1 MPESQLDTLVP
12 EQDYLGLLGS
22 QARPF
27 FRLAGTLL
35 ANGDEGWTKRHFFQ
49 THTEADELESFLDD
63 YGARYNRT
71 YHLFTELVASV
82 RGFAIAGLHL
92 AHLATRLEGYGAL
105 RDLQPEDRDRALASV
120 AFSRSFIRGTLKTLL
135 QALLNEA
142 AALGLDVP
150 DEALPKDA
158 FAKRTQRFRL
168 PRNLD
173 QEELQDEEQR
183 IAEVSTKYLQACTML
198 EEASVRSIPDPRER
212 ETYLREFC
220 TEEHARVY
228 EATVHN
234 LQSAYDTYIKNT
246 VLEGRDERLPRLRGH
261 VSSCLHLLE
270 VVTQLTHFVERHENG
285 ERTDAAEK
293 SLARL
298 VDPGAVREVTL
309 NHMLVWADTLL
320 QTGREIAND
329 LLPSYTNVQTL
340 QVEVDATLTVH
351 ARPASLIVAIVNHYG
366 TPVELVV
373 AGQSCNAGSI
383 LELMIAIGSHP
394 DERKYTIHGDE
405 RPLRDIK
412 LLFENRLGED
422 GLDSLPAEL
431 AYLKKA

>member
-1 MPESQLDTLVP
+1 MPESQLEKLVP
-12 EQDYLGLLGS
+12 EQDYVELLGT

-27 FRLAGTLL
+27 FRLVGSLQAAGG
-35 ANGDEGWTKRHFFQ
+35 AWTKRHFFQ

-71 YHLFTELVASV
+71 YHLFTELVASI

-92 AHLATRLEGYGAL
+92 THLAKRLEGYGVLEAL
-105 RDLQPEDRDRALASV
+105 GADMRGEAEESLAAARGFVHQTLEVLLGALLDEAKSLGLPLPED
-120 AFSRSFIRGTLKTLL
+120 
-135 QALLNEA
+135 
-142 AALGLDVP
+142 
-150 DEALPKDA
+150 ALPQDT
-158 FAKRTQRFRL
+158 FAKQATRFRL

-198 EEASVRSIPDPRER
+198 EEANVRPIADSAER
-212 ETYLREFC
+212 EAYLREHC
-220 TEEHARVY
+220 SEEHARVY

-246 VLEGRDERLPRLRGH
+246 VLEGGDDRLPRLRGH
-261 VSSCLHLLE
+261 ISSCLHLLE

-285 ERTDAAEK
+285 ERTEAAEV
-293 SLARL
+293 SITRL
-298 VDPGAVREVTL
+298 VDPAAVREVTL
-309 NHMLVWADTLL
+309 NRMLVWADKLL
-320 QTGREIAND
+320 QNGKELASD

-340 QVEVDATLTVH
+340 QVEVDGSLTVH

-373 AGQSCNAGSI
+373 ANQSCNAGSI

-394 DERKYTIHGDE
+394 EERRYTIHGDE
-405 RPLRDIK
+405 RPLRDIR
-412 LLFENRLGED
+412 LLFENQLGEN
-422 GLDSLPAEL
+422 GIENLPRELD
-431 AYLKKA
+431 YLKKA